1 MTFTDTLIENI
12 TSACVYIQPT
22 CYYGKMLEQA
32 RWEIKISRSSSCVFF
47 FFNATITSVVI
58 IIMFFFFLI
67 KNHALFSLCA
77 HIVMTL
83 KIQLGYTLLISH
95 RGLHRRELKNKGGGT
110 LCSLLWQQIIASRFQ
125 FAGSAASCFLP

>member
-1 MTFTDTLIENI
+1 MGNKNKQKLFM
-12 TSACVYIQPT
+12 C
-22 CYYGKMLEQA
+22 
-32 RWEIKISRSSSCVFF
+32 FF
-47 FFNATITSVVI
+47 LFQHNYHFCCDYNYV
-58 IIMFFFFLI
+58 FFLI

-77 HIVMTL
+77 HIVMAL

-110 LCSLLWQQIIASRFQ
+110 LCSLLWQQIIASRIQ

>member
-1 MTFTDTLIENI
+1 MGNKNKQKLFM
-12 TSACVYIQPT
+12 C
-22 CYYGKMLEQA
+22 
-32 RWEIKISRSSSCVFF
+32 FF
-47 FFNATITSVVI
+47 LFQHNYHFCCDYNYV
-58 IIMFFFFLI
+58 FFFLI